1 MAELAENQPPLS
13 GKTVFDAYRCGDAGA
28 ARILGEAFGYFNMAL
43 CNAINL
49 LAPEM
54 VILGGGFSRAGEI
67 LIEMVSRE
75 IRDRVLVMPLLE
87 VSELKNEASLIG
99 GVQYLIDHTD
109 LLAEL

>member
-1 MAELAENQPPLS
+1 MAELAESQPPLS
-13 GKTVFDAYRCGDAGA
+13 GKTVFDAYRCGDHDAS
-28 ARILGEAFGYFNMAL
+28 RILEEAFAYFNLAL

-67 LIEMVSRE
+67 LVEMVSKE

-87 VSELKNEASLIG
+87 VSELKNKASLIG

-109 LLAEL
+109 LLGQL